1 MGLAISMISLAFT
14 IARGGS
20 CSAFHYLMNPT
31 FHNKCK
37 CPWAGQEKHVPKLLP
52 TTFSKSHLALPR
64 AKGENSM
71 LGSMPLAASFLSEVK
86 CISLQLHISGHQRF
100 NVERSK
106 LYQAISHPSRNM
118 SPMPLQRL
126 SDCPPSLQSH
136 LFRLWRPQNP
146 QLQPQP
152 CLARVRSGIPHFNPD
167 QQGGFLAAQGSLE
180 TNPARQAPAKMRGN
194 ASRYPPICDHFK

>member
-1 MGLAISMISLAFT
+1 MPL
-14 IARGGS
+14 
-20 CSAFHYLMNPT
+20 
-31 FHNKCK
+31 
-37 CPWAGQEKHVPKLLP
+37 AGQEKHVPKLLP

-71 LGSMPLAASFLSEVK
+71 LGSMPLAANFLSEVK
-86 CISLQLHISGHQRF
+86 SISFQLHISGHQRF

-126 SDCPPSLQSH
+126 
-136 LFRLWRPQNP
+136 RETVRPHYSPIFFACEGLRIHAAPALLGKSQ
-146 QLQPQP
+146 
-152 CLARVRSGIPHFNPD
+152 VRDSTFPD
-167 QQGGFLAAQGSLE
+167 QQGGLLAAQGSLE

>member
-1 MGLAISMISLAFT
+1 MISLAFT

-86 CISLQLHISGHQRF
+86 SISFQLHISGHQRF

-126 SDCPPSLQSH
+126 SDCPPHYSPIFFACEGLRIHNCSPSPAWQESGQGFHISIQINKGVFLLPKALWKPTLRGRLLQ
-136 LFRLWRPQNP
+136 
-146 QLQPQP
+146 
-152 CLARVRSGIPHFNPD
+152 
-167 QQGGFLAAQGSLE
+167 
-180 TNPARQAPAKMRGN
+180 K
-194 ASRYPPICDHFK
+194 

>member
-1 MGLAISMISLAFT
+1 
-14 IARGGS
+14 
-20 CSAFHYLMNPT
+20 MNPT

-37 CPWAGQEKHVPKLLP
+37 CPWAGQEKHVPTLFP

-86 CISLQLHISGHQRF
+86 SISFQLHISGHQRF

-106 LYQAISHPSRNM
+106 LHQAISHPSRNM

-126 SDCPPSLQSH
+126 
-136 LFRLWRPQNP
+136 RETVRPHYSP
-146 QLQPQP
+146 IFFACEGLRIHAAPA
-152 CLARVRSGIPHFNPD
+152 LLGIPSQVRDSTF
-167 QQGGFLAAQGSLE
+167 QSRSTRGFFLAAQGSLE
-180 TNPARQAPAKMRGN
+180 TNPARQVPAKMRAN